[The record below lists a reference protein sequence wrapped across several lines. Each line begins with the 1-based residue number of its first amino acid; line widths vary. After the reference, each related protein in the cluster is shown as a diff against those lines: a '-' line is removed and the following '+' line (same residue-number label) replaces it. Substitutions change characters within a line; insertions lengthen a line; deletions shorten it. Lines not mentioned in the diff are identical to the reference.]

1 MSFPKIESIQT
12 PILQELAAVGGSEDV
27 RFLYDRLTGY
37 FPQLTEND
45 LENIQKWR
53 KLIQKAGRELS
64 ETGSLKRV
72 KGIWQITEKGGREI
86 ESEKI
91 EFLPQTQINI
101 ELSHLEI
108 QQMLVKI
115 GQILN
120 YSGEMEFEFYD
131 VVWREKTNR
140 QRLSHVFEVQS
151 KGNLDSAFAK
161 LKRAFE
167 AQRSKPILIVASE
180 RDTRRALQSLNR
192 EFAELQEVITIMSFA
207 QVNKIYQNLNI
218 ISDFIP
224 ILLAK

>member
-1 MSFPKIESIQT
+1 MSFPKIESIYT

-37 FPQLTEND
+37 FPQLTESD
-45 LENIQKWR
+45 LANIQKWR

-64 ETGSLKRV
+64 ETGRLQRV

-86 ESEKI
+86 EREKI
-91 EFLPQTQINI
+91 EFLPQTQENI
-101 ELSHLEI
+101 ELNHLEV
-108 QQMLVKI
+108 QHMLVKI

-120 YSGEMEFEFYD
+120 YSGEIEFEFYD

-140 QRLSHVFEVQS
+140 ARLSHVFEVQS
-151 KGNLDSAFAK
+151 KGNLDSALAK

-167 AQRSKPILIVASE
+167 AQRSKPILVVANE

-192 EFAELQEVITIMSFA
+192 EFADLQEVVTIMSFA
-207 QVNKIYQNLNI
+207 QVDRIFQNLNI
-218 ISDFIP
+218 ISDFMP